1 MGTYT
6 NFHPKVYADTRDALL
21 KGKATPQEVL
31 ILTGGFGGFQAKFR
45 VHVYFYIDKTPELT
59 KTRMMQTWWRTMTR
73 QNGVRIGNGTD
84 GIAPCHSNTSFICM
98 PLSKSLCMIYSI
110 TSPNST
116 EENSVRLFSNRI
128 LLGAGSGPWCTPPI
142 AWPRSLACRSMR
154 HDSMQWKT
162 RWDLRRVVRPDA
174 VGKNLKRTKQYPYIP
189 TE

>member
-45 VHVYFYIDKTPELT
+45 VHAPFYIHKTPELT
-59 KTRMMQTWWRTMTR
+59 KNRMIQTWWRIGTR

-98 PLSKSLCMIYSI
+98 SPSKSLCKIYSI

-128 LLGAGSGPWCTPPI
+128 LLGGGSGPLCTPLI
-142 AWPRSLACRSMR
+142 A
-154 HDSMQWKT
+154 
-162 RWDLRRVVRPDA
+162 
-174 VGKNLKRTKQYPYIP
+174 
-189 TE
+189 